1 MREEV
6 KITVFTPTYNRGYII
21 HNLYHS
27 LKKQT
32 VKNFEWIVIDD
43 GSIDN
48 TQQLFEEW
56 MKADNNFQIKYTKVL
71 NGGKHR
77 AINKG
82 LDIAKGEL
90 FIIVDSDDYLVDNAI
105 EMIIKWEDT
114 IKGDK
119 SNFAGISGNKGYDI
133 NTILGTTF
141 EGDYIDATNLER
153 NQYNILGDKAEVYY
167 TEIMRKFKF
176 PEFQGENFIT
186 ESVVWNRIAAAGY
199 KIRWFNEVIMIC
211 EYLDDGLTMQ
221 GNELFKKNPKG
232 YALYLNQENVF
243 YRRNWRERVAQYI
256 VYYNDMKARLTIKEI
271 CKNLEINLFYFIFLI
286 TLWKIKHLRG

>member
-56 MKADNNFQIKYTKVL
+56 MKAGNNFQIKYTKVL

-271 CKNLEINLFYFIFLI
+271 CKNLEINLLYFIFLI